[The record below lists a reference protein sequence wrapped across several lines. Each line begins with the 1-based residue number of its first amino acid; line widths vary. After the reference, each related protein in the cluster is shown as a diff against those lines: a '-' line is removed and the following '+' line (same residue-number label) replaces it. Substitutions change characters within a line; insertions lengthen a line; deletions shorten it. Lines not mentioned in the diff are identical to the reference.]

1 MRNTRNKTAV
11 GALKAAVIDLA
22 AYVNQTPLSGRLL
35 QNTKLPLDASLLRVA
50 GYILQY
56 EPIGVMELA
65 QRVGR
70 DHTTV
75 SRHVTKLEGFGLVEK
90 RESAADK
97 RISEV
102 VLTSKGRATAQL
114 LLAAQDKL
122 IAESLASWSDKDLD
136 DLIRL
141 MRRFIKDLR
150 SFEGSPSER

>member
-1 MRNTRNKTAV
+1 VRNTRNKTAV